1 MTKYWIM
8 YHSKTPTAGSAFL
21 SSVSSRYCSLFRV
34 FSYLKCSAES
44 SARKNITKHV
54 ERSFPSRKGC
64 CCCRRVSFNFSRTDF
79 RAALQ
84 LTEHLEGAID
94 TVVHVFISFAS
105 SASRQV
111 FEESSAS
118 ILDHY
123 SGGSEFKIAII
134 HSLIMVS
141 SITKFCFVIFET
153 RTATGREHFSC

>member
-1 MTKYWIM
+1 M
-8 YHSKTPTAGSAFL
+8 
-21 SSVSSRYCSLFRV
+21 

-44 SARKNITKHV
+44 SARKNITKHG

-64 CCCRRVSFNFSRTDF
+64 CRRVSFNFSRADF

-105 SASRQV
+105 GASRQV

-123 SGGSEFKIAII
+123 SGGSKLKIGII

-141 SITKFCFVIFET
+141 SITKLSFVIFET
-153 RTATGREHFSC
+153 RAATEREHFAR